1 MALYEDLSCSA
12 EVISAAMKVHSVLGP
27 ALFESAYEACLA
39 HELRLRGL
47 GVRSQVALP
56 VIYEGMHLELAYRID
71 FLVEEQ
77 VVVEL
82 KTVDKLL
89 PIHQAQLLAYLK
101 LGGQHVGLLIN
112 FRVPRLR
119 NGIRRVLSSA

>member
-1 MALYEDLSCSA
+1 MYEDFSCSR
-12 EVISAAMKVHSVLGP
+12 EIIGAAMKVHSVLGP

-47 GVRSQVALP
+47 AVRTQVALP
-56 VIYEGMHLELAYRID
+56 VIYEGMRIELACRMD
-71 FLVEEQ
+71 LLVEEQ

-82 KTVDKLL
+82 KTVEKLL

-101 LGGQHVGLLIN
+101 LSGRHVGLLVN

-119 NGIRRVLSSA
+119 NGIRRVLDSA